1 MSKSAVGRIENVGH
15 DLASGQTV
23 IYCTGTSAEIAGAKF
38 SMRIP
43 EGKYAYYNVEIAK
56 GLRGKV
62 VVFEYLSMNDMR
74 IPRSITFKTVL
85 E

>member
-23 IYCTGTSAEIAGAKF
+23 IYCVGTSAEIAGAKF

-56 GLRGKV
+56 SLRGKTV
-62 VVFEYLSMNDMR
+62 LFSYLSLSDIR
-74 IPRSITFKTVL
+74 VPRSITFKAVL

>member
-1 MSKSAVGRIENVGH
+1 MSKSATGRIENVGH

-23 IYCTGTSAEIAGAKF
+23 VYCIGTSAEIAGAKF

-56 GLRGKV
+56 SLRGKA

-74 IPRSITFKTVL
+74 IPRSITFKSVL